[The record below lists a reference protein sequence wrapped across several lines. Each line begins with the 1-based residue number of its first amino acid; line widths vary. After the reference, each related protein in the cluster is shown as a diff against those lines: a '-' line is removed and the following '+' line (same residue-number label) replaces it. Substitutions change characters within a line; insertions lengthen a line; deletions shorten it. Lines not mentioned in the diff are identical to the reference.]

1 MLGIIAV
8 LIAFYSTLYSTRLL
22 FPNEKYNSK
31 LNELFNSQLIE
42 TQVTKRT
49 PTGWLADSATECLT
63 LGVGSQ
69 KIQQTTDVFLDQ
81 WNTPIGDYNPCKGLA
96 MSSGF
101 LAGDYETASYARY
114 WHGHAVITQWL
125 LLAIGLPNLKNLI
138 WAINIILIF
147 YLGSMISLTRKKNR
161 FALIGISLMG
171 PYFLFSDQAELHN
184 SITHLYSSV
193 ALMLTC
199 LLFLRNHKKEST
211 YQIRLGTILGSLYC
225 FFLFGLSPQS
235 IPIAI
240 ISWAGIYLI
249 FNEVSLKLVLRKI
262 LLFLTGWIFG
272 YLSTFISKWVIVS
285 LFTDFPIWENAKAQ
299 LIHRSSQTSDAL
311 SDGVGVHLLFVKD
324 FPAFIQSWIANLS
337 TFMIHLSDPRYS
349 NLFLVLL
356 VAGFFAV
363 VMASLVIGFVK
374 GWKSDNPLTRNLIA
388 LNSAS
393 LFFLLFWYAGLAQHS
408 YDHATYTFRSIPIWL
423 GGIFASL
430 VLMSKKFNKLNS

>member
-1 MLGIIAV
+1 MGIIAV
-8 LIAFYSTLYSTRLL
+8 LIAFYSTLYSTRLI
-22 FPNEKYNSK
+22 FPNQEYNSK
-31 LNELFNSQLIE
+31 LNKLFNSQLIE

-69 KIQQTTDVFLDQ
+69 KIQKATDVFLDQ
-81 WNTPIGDYNPCKGLA
+81 WNTPVNDYNPCKGLA
-96 MSSGF
+96 ISSGF
-101 LAGDYETASYARY
+101 ISGNYETASYSRY
-114 WHGHAVITQWL
+114 WHGHAVVTQWL
-125 LLAIGLPNLKNLI
+125 ILGVGLPNLKNLI
-138 WAINIILIF
+138 WAINITLIF
-147 YLGSMISLTRKKNR
+147 YLGSIMSLTRKRNR
-161 FALIGISLMG
+161 FSLLGVSLVG

-199 LLFLRNHKKEST
+199 LIFLRNHKRDST

-262 LLFLTGWIFG
+262 LLFLGGWIFG

-285 LFTDFPIWENAKAQ
+285 LLTDFPIWKNAQAQ
-299 LIHRSSQTSDAL
+299 LIHRSSQTSEAL
-311 SDGVGVHLLFVKD
+311 SDGVGAHLLFAKD

-337 TFMIHLSDPRYS
+337 AFMIHTLDPRYS

-356 VAGFFAV
+356 VAGFFLV
-363 VMASLVIGFVK
+363 VMAILVLKFIK
-374 GWKSDNPLTRNLIA
+374 GWKVDNSLTRNLLV
-388 LNSAS
+388 LNTSS
-393 LFFLLFWYAGLAQHS
+393 LFFLLFWYTGLAQHS
-408 YDHATYTFRSIPIWL
+408 YDHATYTFRSIPIWF

-430 VLMSKKFNKLNS
+430 VLMSKKVKK

>member
-1 MLGIIAV
+1 M
-8 LIAFYSTLYSTRLL
+8 YTTRLI
-22 FPNEKYNSK
+22 FPNDEYNYKIHKLFDSK
-31 LNELFNSQLIE
+31 LIE

-69 KIQQTTDVFLDQ
+69 KIKQATDVFLDQ
-81 WNTPIGDYNPCKGLA
+81 WNTPEGDYNPCKGLA

-101 LAGDYETASYARY
+101 VTGNYETASYARY
-114 WHGHAVITQWL
+114 WHGHAVITQWAL
-125 LLAIGLPNLKNLI
+125 LVIGLPNLKNLI
-138 WAINIILIF
+138 WAVNITLIF
-147 YLGSMISLTRKKNR
+147 YLGSMMSLNRNKNR
-161 FALIGISLMG
+161 FTIVGISLMG

-199 LLFLRNHKKEST
+199 ILFLRSHKKDFI
-211 YQIRLGTILGSLYC
+211 YQIRLGTILGSFYC

-235 IPIAI
+235 IPISI

-249 FNEVSLKLVLRKI
+249 FNKVRLKLVLRKI
-262 LLFLTGWIFG
+262 AFFITGWIFG
-272 YLSTFISKWVIVS
+272 YLSTFISKWVLVG
-285 LFTDFPIWENAKAQ
+285 LLTDFPIWENAKAQ

-311 SDGVGVHLLFVKD
+311 SDGVGVHLLFAKD

-337 TFMIHLSDPRYS
+337 TFMIHLIDPRYS

-356 VAGFFAV
+356 VAGFFVV
-363 VMASLVIGFVK
+363 VMVSLILRFAWE
-374 GWKSDNPLTRNLIA
+374 WKSENPLVRNLLV

-408 YDHATYTFRSIPIWL
+408 YDHATYTFRSIPIWF
-423 GGIFASL
+423 GGICASL
-430 VLMSKKFNKLNS
+430 VLMSKKFNKLHS